1 MPNQKEN
8 APTNAW
14 EQIYELDN
22 MDDMEW
28 IEDMRKKHLPEISQ
42 VTPKTIWVNGCFDV
56 IHAGHIEML
65 KYARSL
71 GQRLVVGL
79 DTDARVKES
88 KGNSR
93 PLNIYEN
100 RKRVMEAIRYVDEVV
115 SFGTDEELI
124 NAIRNSNAY
133 TIVVGEEYKGR
144 VIGSEVVESITYF
157 PRLYDLST
165 TKIVSK

>member
-1 MPNQKEN
+1 MMN
-8 APTNAW
+8 
-14 EQIYELDN
+14 YMFDDN
-22 MDDMEW
+22 SGDMGNEG
-28 IEDMRKKHLPEISQ
+28 ITPKISQ

-65 KYARSL
+65 KYAYSL

-79 DTDARVKES
+79 DTDERVQQS
-88 KGNSR
+88 KGPTR
-93 PLNIYEN
+93 PINNFVN

-115 SFGTDEELI
+115 PFGTDEELFD
-124 NAIRNSNAY
+124 AIRNSNAC

-144 VIGSEVVESITYF
+144 VKGADIVENITYF